1 MNYVTIQ
8 INTNILGDSHANFF
22 NKIRKQFLKNG
33 LKPFVIIGIIFAILL
48 LSGNDI
54 NIKDSFFY
62 LVVYFI
68 GKNTIH
74 YFESKK
80 INLKQNFKDISIFI
94 FLAYL
99 YHIIYLTLVAIG
111 YKPIK
116 FLSNGIGFMV
126 TTLVVISLFYI
137 TFVVPFEILKQK
149 RRSSEN

>member
-1 MNYVTIQ
+1 M
-8 INTNILGDSHANFF
+8 
-22 NKIRKQFLKNG
+22 
-33 LKPFVIIGIIFAILL
+33 
-48 LSGNDI
+48 
-54 NIKDSFFY
+54 
-62 LVVYFI
+62 
-68 GKNTIH
+68 
-74 YFESKK
+74 
-80 INLKQNFKDISIFI
+80 KQNFKDISIFI